1 MALILN
7 VSDGSTL
14 RPFLSGVEISRQ
26 SLRIGTSHRL
36 QIIIII
42 IVSIQLR
49 STFTEVSPRFREL
62 IAILLDLEDE
72 LAVIRVGFVQG

>member
-42 IVSIQLR
+42 VSIQSR